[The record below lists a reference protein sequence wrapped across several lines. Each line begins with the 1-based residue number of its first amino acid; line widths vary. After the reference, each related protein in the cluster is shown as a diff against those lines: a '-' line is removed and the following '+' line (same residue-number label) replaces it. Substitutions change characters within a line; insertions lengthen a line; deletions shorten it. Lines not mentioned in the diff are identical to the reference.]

1 MRAVPQAMV
10 QPHVTVAAIQEQ
22 IAVATKPEDGRPV
35 GRQRIGNMNALRRHW
50 PHPWPRPRDI
60 RCQPRTLAAPGADG
74 TGADGTATSP
84 ACGPLRRDFLLLN
97 GDIVPHRSC
106 IPFSRVH
113 NPVCAVYATVL
124 ESHAV
129 DRVDRGRE

>member
-35 GRQRIGNMNALRRHW
+35 GRQRIGNMNALRRW
-50 PHPWPRPRDI
+50 WPRPRAI

-74 TGADGTATSP
+74 TE
-84 ACGPLRRDFLLLN
+84 GPTQ
-97 GDIVPHRSC
+97 P
-106 IPFSRVH
+106 VH
-113 NPVCAVYATVL
+113 
-124 ESHAV
+124 
-129 DRVDRGRE
+129 